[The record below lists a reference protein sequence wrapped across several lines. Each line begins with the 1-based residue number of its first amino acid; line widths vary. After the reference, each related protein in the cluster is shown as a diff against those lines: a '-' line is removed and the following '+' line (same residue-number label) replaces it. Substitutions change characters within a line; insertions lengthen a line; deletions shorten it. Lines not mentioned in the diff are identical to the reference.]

1 MYLPIYSPTRI
12 IIRLK
17 LNGKQVYKKEFHPS
31 LIRNIKTLDEMK
43 KFICKNTR
51 FTKNFD
57 SYFIDIIEEE
67 IINPNG

>member
-1 MYLPIYSPTRI
+1 MYLPIYNPTRI

-17 LNGKQVYKKEFHPS
+17 LNDKQVYKKEFHPS

-43 KFICKNTR
+43 EFISKNTK

-57 SYFIDIIEEE
+57 SYYIDIIEEE
-67 IINPNG
+67 ITNPNG